1 MGETDVPVRDPMDPM
16 PPRVE
21 RRHGAGPEPAP
32 APSAPPDHDDAVDE
46 ASEESFPASDPPSTT
61 PLHPGRPDPHDAR

>member
-1 MGETDVPVRDPMDPM
+1 MAETEPRFRDPNEPS
-16 PPRVE
+16 PPHDD
-21 RRHGAGPEPAP
+21 RRDAATTPARPAP
-32 APSAPPDHDDAVDE
+32 ADHDDAVDE

>member
-1 MGETDVPVRDPMDPM
+1 MGETESPFRDPMDPM
-16 PPRVE
+16 PPRE
-21 RRHGAGPEPAP
+21 DRRHGAGPEPAP
-32 APSAPPDHDDAVDE
+32 ARPDHDDAVDE

>member
-1 MGETDVPVRDPMDPM
+1 MGETEPPFRDPMDPM
-16 PPRVE
+16 PPRQD

-32 APSAPPDHDDAVDE
+32 ASPDHDEDAVDE
-46 ASEESFPASDPPSTT
+46 AVEESFPASDPPSTT

>member
-1 MGETDVPVRDPMDPM
+1 MGETESPFRDPMDPM
-16 PPRVE
+16 PPRE
-21 RRHGAGPEPAP
+21 DRRHGAGPEPSP
-32 APSAPPDHDDAVDE
+32 AAPDHDDAVDE

>member
-1 MGETDVPVRDPMDPM
+1 MGETEPPFRDPMDPL
-16 PPRVE
+16 PPRE
-21 RRHGAGPEPAP
+21 DRRHGAGPEPAP
-32 APSAPPDHDDAVDE
+32 ASPDHDDAVDE